1 MAVYFAMLTI
11 LLFVFMGTAMSKN
24 DNETFADKLR
34 KIEEQIENVQDEL
47 EEVKTNYSS
56 ALGKIRELEEKLK
69 KEHVSTSLS
78 QIVSPSS
85 TTNGSMPTLTTII
98 NGTSTPTIIDSTS
111 TVNGSTS
118 TVNGSTSTVNGST
131 STVNGSASTVN
142 GSTSTVNGSTSPVNG
157 SMSTVNGSTSPVNG
171 SMATVAI
178 SPPSIEDKPVDNNN
192 SNTIFGMV
200 IAILALLVAGFL
212 LYIAYQYRY
221 QVCIILCKLI
231 LLFCFK
237 NRSGVG

>member
-142 GSTSTVNGSTSPVNG
+142 GSTSPVNG